1 MDASYRRDGRGGGG
15 GGSAPRSV
23 EDIFKDFR
31 ARRTAILRALT
42 HDVED
47 FYAQCDPEKEN
58 LCLYGYA
65 NEAWQVALPAEEV
78 PTELPEPALG
88 INFARDGMNRRD
100 WLALV
105 AVHSDSWLVS
115 VAFYYAARLN
125 RNDRKRLFGMMNDL
139 PTVYEVVSGSR
150 QSKERDRSG
159 MDNSSRNKIS
169 SKVTRI
175 SPQFFTISPP
185 IMSPDEQIPSSQHT
199 SDVARVENNIKE
211 ADEGYDEDDGDHSET
226 LCGTCGGIYSADE
239 FWIGCD
245 VCERWYHGKCVKIT
259 PAKADSIKQYKCPSC
274 SSKRP
279 RQ

>member
-1 MDASYRRDGRGGGG
+1 MGDAASGRGHVVYP
-15 GGSAPRSV
+15 PRSA
-23 EDIFKDFR
+23 EDIFKDYR
-31 ARRTAILRALT
+31 ARRSAILRALT

-47 FYAQCDPEKEN
+47 FYAQCDPEKDN

-65 NEAWQVALPAEEV
+65 NEAWEVALPAEEV

-105 AVHSDSWLVS
+105 AVHSDSWLLS

-125 RNDRKRLFGMMNDL
+125 RNDRKRLFGMINEL
-139 PTVYEVVSGSR
+139 QTVFEVVSGAR
-150 QSKERDRSG
+150 QQQSKERSS
-159 MDNSSRNKIS
+159 MDNGGRAKPSV
-169 SKVTRI
+169 KVESNGKAT
-175 SPQFFTISPP
+175 
-185 IMSPDEQIPSSQHT
+185 E
-199 SDVARVENNIKE
+199 E
-211 ADEGYDEDDGDHSET
+211 AYGEDDSDHGET

-245 VCERWYHGKCVKIT
+245 ICERWYHGKCVKIT
-259 PAKADSIKQYKCPSC
+259 PAKAEGIKHYKCPSC
-274 SSKRP
+274 SSKRA

>member
-1 MDASYRRDGRGGGG
+1 MDASYRRGGGGG

-31 ARRTAILRALT
+31 ARRNAILRALT

-65 NEAWQVALPAEEV
+65 NEVWEVALPAEEV

-159 MDNSSRNKIS
+159 MDNSSRNKMS
-169 SKVTRI
+169 SK
-175 SPQFFTISPP
+175 
-185 IMSPDEQIPSSQHT
+185 HT
-199 SDVARVENNIKE
+199 SDVGRVENNVKE

-226 LCGTCGGIYSADE
+226 LCGMCGGIYSADE

-259 PAKADSIKQYKCPSC
+259 PAKAESIKQYKCPSC

>member
-1 MDASYRRDGRGGGG
+1 MDASYRRDGRGGGGGGGG

-65 NEAWQVALPAEEV
+65 NEAWQVALPAEE
-78 PTELPEPALG
+78 
-88 INFARDGMNRRD
+88 
-100 WLALV
+100 
-105 AVHSDSWLVS
+105 
-115 VAFYYAARLN
+115 
-125 RNDRKRLFGMMNDL
+125 RLFGMMNDL

-169 SKVTRI
+169 SK
-175 SPQFFTISPP
+175 
-185 IMSPDEQIPSSQHT
+185 HT

-211 ADEGYDEDDGDHSET
+211 EDEGYDEDDGDHSET

-259 PAKADSIKQYKCPSC
+259 PAKAESIKQYKCPSC

>member
-1 MDASYRRDGRGGGG
+1 MDASYRRAGAG
-15 GGSAPRSV
+15 GGSTPRSV

-31 ARRTAILRALT
+31 ARRSAILRALT
-42 HDVED
+42 HDVEE

-58 LCLYGYA
+58 LCLYGYS
-65 NEAWQVALPAEEV
+65 NEAWEVALPAEEV

-125 RNDRKRLFGMMNDL
+125 RNDRKHLFGMMNDL
-139 PTVYEVVSGSR
+139 PTVFEVVSGGAKQSR
-150 QSKERDRSG
+150 ERDRSG
-159 MDNSSRNKIS
+159 TDNSGRNKLS
-169 SKVTRI
+169 VK
-175 SPQFFTISPP
+175 Q
-185 IMSPDEQIPSSQHT
+185 T
-199 SDVARVENNIKE
+199 SEARAENNIRE
-211 ADEGYDEDDGDHSET
+211 ADEGYDEDDDDHSET

-245 VCERWYHGKCVKIT
+245 VCEKWYHGKCVKIT